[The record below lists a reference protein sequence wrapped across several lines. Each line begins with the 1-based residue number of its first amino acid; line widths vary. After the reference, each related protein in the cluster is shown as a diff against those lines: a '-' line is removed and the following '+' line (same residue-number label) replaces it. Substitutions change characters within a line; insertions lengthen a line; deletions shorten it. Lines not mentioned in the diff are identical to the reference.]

1 MTKQII
7 LIGAG
12 LSTQSLVP
20 YLKSKLNEYDWHL
33 KVLDRDFTTAAERLG
48 NPNERCIAG
57 ALDISDTDALNN
69 ALNGAKKNT
78 STFNKRKAF

>member
-33 KVLDRDFTTAAERLG
+33 KVLDRDFSTE
-48 NPNERCIAG
+48 CIF
-57 ALDISDTDALNN
+57 
-69 ALNGAKKNT
+69 NT
-78 STFNKRKAF
+78 